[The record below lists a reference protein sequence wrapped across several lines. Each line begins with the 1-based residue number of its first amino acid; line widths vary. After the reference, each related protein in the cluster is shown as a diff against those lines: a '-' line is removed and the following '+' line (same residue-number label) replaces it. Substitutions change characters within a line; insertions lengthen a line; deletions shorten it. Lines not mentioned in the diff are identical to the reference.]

1 MNIMKRELSVPLA
14 GFLCAFFMLNSC
26 SGHIVRPTPAENEK
40 ESLPPVAAVWSEKE
54 RHEKSLVFSPGGR
67 GERGGIPLSWRP
79 DGKVMTLRF
88 YPDCSVGRTYSFL
101 LTRADS
107 LPTIR
112 LGGKVYVPYPLSRNA
127 DEPEASPVVPP
138 QQSEEERL
146 ADEGQEAAN
155 LCFAQI
161 GQKYKYGGKS
171 PETGFDCSGLV
182 WYVYS
187 QLGYTLE
194 RVANNQAKQGIL
206 IEEEKMQPGDLL
218 CFGAPG
224 YVGHIGIYVGERYY
238 IHAMGAE
245 FGVVLTSL
253 DDPYLKRTY
262 EVRRIVGCEWLKSEN
277 VAAGM
282 LPPEDA

>member
-1 MNIMKRELSVPLA
+1 MNRRFSALLSGL
-14 GFLCAFFMLNSC
+14 LCAFYCLNSC
-26 SGHIVRPTPAENEK
+26 SGHIMRAAPAEEKVNSSPTVSILSEKAPTPTPK
-40 ESLPPVAAVWSEKE
+40 
-54 RHEKSLVFSPGGR
+54 
-67 GERGGIPLSWRP
+67 
-79 DGKVMTLRF
+79 
-88 YPDCSVGRTYSFL
+88 
-101 LTRADS
+101 
-107 LPTIR
+107 PT
-112 LGGKVYVPYPLSRNA
+112 PTPTTA
-127 DEPEASPVVPP
+127 PTPTPTPEPT
-138 QQSEEERL
+138 EEERI
-146 ADEGQEAAN
+146 AREGQEAAN

-194 RVANNQAKQGIL
+194 RVANYQAKQGIL

-224 YVGHIGIYVGERYY
+224 YVGHVGIYVGEGCY

-245 FGVVLTSL
+245 FGVVLTPL